1 MSTEELPPWLREQLA
16 RFEQSQRNLQA
27 ILAQKQQIELEI
39 NEIERATEELK
50 KIEADDTVY
59 RHVGPIL
66 IKVKRDDM
74 LKDLEDKKEI
84 DNTRSAILTKQETR
98 LRESLKELQAK
109 INEALR
115 SKSPPP
121 T

>member
-1 MSTEELPPWLREQLA
+1 MSIEEIPPWLREQLA

-39 NEIERATEELK
+39 NEIEKATQELK
-50 KIEADDTVY
+50 KTGPDDTVY
-59 RHVGPIL
+59 KHVGSIL

-74 LKDLEDKKEI
+74 LKDLEEKREI
-84 DNTRSAILTKQETR
+84 DNTRSMILAKQETR
-98 LRESLKELQAK
+98 VRESVKELQAK

-115 SKSPPP
+115 SKSQ
-121 T
+121 TST

>member
-1 MSTEELPPWLREQLA
+1 MSREEVPPWLREQLA

-39 NEIERATEELK
+39 SEIERATAELK
-50 KIEADDTVY
+50 KIGPDDTVY
-59 RHVGPIL
+59 KHVGSIL

-74 LKDLEDKKEI
+74 LKDLEEKREI
-84 DNTRSAILTKQETR
+84 DNTRSAILAKQETR
-98 LRESLKELQAK
+98 LRESIKELQAK

-115 SKSPPP
+115 SKSPSS